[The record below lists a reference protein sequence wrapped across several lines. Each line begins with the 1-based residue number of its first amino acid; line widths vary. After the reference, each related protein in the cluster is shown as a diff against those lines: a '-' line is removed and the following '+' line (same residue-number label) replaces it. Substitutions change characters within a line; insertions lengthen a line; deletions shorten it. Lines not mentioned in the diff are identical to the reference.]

1 MAIIQGTP
9 RDAIR
14 ISYCL
19 EDEIGEANPV
29 RIIELIVELVYYS
42 CPEIF
47 NVIDNTNEEA
57 GRAKYPAR
65 AMAKLLLYCYTH
77 RIKGSRK
84 IEEECYRNIDLR
96 WLMNEMTPDHWTI
109 AKFRRTNGKIIL
121 QVKQKLTEILK
132 NKGYISGKEI
142 VIDGTKVKA
151 YTGKNYNNREEIKKF
166 LIKSDK
172 ELKDFMEELEKIDT
186 VETGFNQENEA
197 LKKKTKELEET
208 IRRQE
213 IIYNRLVENNKKWE
227 AKTDPD
233 AGMML
238 SRDGIIPA
246 VNVQMMAEPINHLII
261 DNLITSNEN
270 DEGMLIPTIEKVE
283 ETLQEEVKTSIAD
296 VGYYSVANL
305 VAVKKKEGLRC
316 FMPVRR
322 KKEEEIKFTYNE
334 KKKIYICSEGK
345 ELRLS
350 QKNMT
355 IREAK
360 VDRYKGISCIGC
372 LKREICTKSKTGRQ
386 VNKYHEEE
394 EVKKMENLIES
405 PEGLEKMITR
415 KCTIEHIF
423 GTIKVWMGKI
433 PLHLRGIEK
442 IQIEI
447 DIWQIVYNLKR
458 MTNIEGVVGLLNL
471 MKGIMNENE
480 VKKQLKT
487 T

>member
-1 MAIIQGTP
+1 MAVIQGTP

-19 EDEIGEANPV
+19 EDEIGEGNPV
-29 RIIELIVELVYYS
+29 RVIELIVELVYCI

-47 NVIDNTNEEA
+47 DEIDNKNEEA

-84 IEEECYRNIDLR
+84 IEEECHRNIDLR
-96 WLMNEMTPDHWTI
+96 WLINEMTPDHWTI

-132 NKGYISGKEI
+132 NKGYISGQEI

-151 YTGKNYNNREEIKKF
+151 YAGKNYNNREEIKKF

-172 ELKDFMEELEKIDT
+172 ELKDYMEELEKIDT
-186 VETGFNQENEA
+186 VETELNQENEA
-197 LKKKTKELEET
+197 LKKKMKELEEAIKT
-208 IRRQE
+208 QE

-283 ETLQEEVKTSIAD
+283 ETLQEEVKTAIAD

-322 KKEEEIKFTYNE
+322 KKEEEIKFIYNE
-334 KKKIYICSEGK
+334 EKKIYICSEGK

-350 QKNMT
+350 RRNVT
-355 IREAK
+355 IRRVK
-360 VDRYKGISCIGC
+360 VDMYIGTSCMGC
-372 LKREICTKSKTGRQ
+372 PKQEICTTSKVGRCKH
-386 VNKYHEEE
+386 KYHNEE
-394 EVKKMENLIES
+394 EVNELGRIMES

-433 PLHLRGIEK
+433 PLHLRGKEK

-458 MTNIEGVVGLLNL
+458 MINIEGVVGLLNL
-471 MKGIMNENE
+471 MSGIMQENE